1 MRRLLSI
8 AALGFWFAA
17 SAQAET
23 IDRIAAVVEG
33 RIITLSDVR
42 QERSI
47 RALLGEKALAD
58 AELIQQLIEGYLIE
72 TQLIGFPGIDVAEE
86 EITAEI
92 AKLKS
97 KEDVPGAALHDAILR
112 RMRTARYF
120 DVRFRQFLRSSDE
133 DVRKYYDQIFTPA
146 ARERGVNP
154 IPPLEQV
161 ADAIRQN
168 VVEEQ
173 LDHEVTIWLEAVRR
187 RSNIEILR

>member
-1 MRRLLSI
+1 ML
-8 AALGFWFAA
+8 F
-17 SAQAET
+17 
-23 IDRIAAVVEG
+23 
-33 RIITLSDVR
+33 
-42 QERSI
+42 RS
-47 RALLGEKALAD
+47 
-58 AELIQQLIEGYLIE
+58 
-72 TQLIGFPGIDVAEE
+72 
-86 EITAEI
+86 
-92 AKLKS
+92 
-97 KEDVPGAALHDAILR
+97 
-112 RMRTARYF
+112 YF